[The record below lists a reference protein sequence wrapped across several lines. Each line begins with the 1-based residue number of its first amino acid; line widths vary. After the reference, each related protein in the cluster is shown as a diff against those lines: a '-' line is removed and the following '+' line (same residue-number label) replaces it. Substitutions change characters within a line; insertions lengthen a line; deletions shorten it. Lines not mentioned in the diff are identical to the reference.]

1 MSNDIRSGA
10 SSRTAI
16 IPSTAKY
23 SSQKFVYIRAL
34 RDSDGESIRRL
45 IDKSDVLNGV
55 GKSSFGIFDDEY
67 TLVGLYETSD
77 EAFEDAKES
86 PFSMLWIQ

>member
-1 MSNDIRSGA
+1 MSNDIRSGT

-16 IPSTAKY
+16 VPSIAKY
-23 SSQKFVYIRAL
+23 SSQKFVYIRPL
-34 RDSDGESIRRL
+34 RDSDKNSIRRL
-45 IDKSDVLNGV
+45 VDESEVLSGIGKTMFGV
-55 GKSSFGIFDDEY
+55 FDDMY
-67 TLVGLYETSD
+67 TLVGIYETSD